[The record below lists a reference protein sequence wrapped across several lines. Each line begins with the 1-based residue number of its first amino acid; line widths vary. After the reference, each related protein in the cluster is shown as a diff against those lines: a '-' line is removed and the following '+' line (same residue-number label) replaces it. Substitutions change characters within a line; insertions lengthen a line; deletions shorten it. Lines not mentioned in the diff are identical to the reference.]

1 MLKWKKNEWKMNWKL
16 NKTIRIKKRK
26 ENKRNKINI
35 FNGLWILVVKVM
47 GCKRKNNNNNN
58 GLGLDIE
65 LGLDMGLSGWCLLK
79 AMWSELLKK
88 KEKGENWQ

>member
-1 MLKWKKNEWKMNWKL
+1 MGFEYWS
-16 NKTIRIKKRK
+16 
-26 ENKRNKINI
+26 
-35 FNGLWILVVKVM
+35 FVM

-79 AMWSELLKK
+79 AM
-88 KEKGENWQ
+88 